1 MGIVKGKGGRDYS
14 KELGRNAGP
23 GRDEI
28 RANTLR
34 GLVPGAQGHGQGFRA
49 AYACGGGHTP
59 GQAGLW
65 KIKEAKGGGVSHEE
79 SQGESLGS
87 RRVRLWL
94 FYFTLLSAPRTEKA
108 NNKSLT
114 LTPMLTPNSWLL
126 PSHSLTPDSV
136 FDSYSLCGQ

>member
-1 MGIVKGKGGRDYS
+1 MRIVKGKGGRDYS

-28 RANTLR
+28 RANTLW
-34 GLVPGAQGHGQGFRA
+34 GLVAGAQGHGQGFRA

-59 GQAGLW
+59 ARTGLW

-87 RRVRLWL
+87 LVTTTMILCLQEGQRLR
-94 FYFTLLSAPRTEKA
+94 SMPV
-108 NNKSLT
+108 S
-114 LTPMLTPNSWLL
+114 S
-126 PSHSLTPDSV
+126 SISS
-136 FDSYSLCGQ
+136 